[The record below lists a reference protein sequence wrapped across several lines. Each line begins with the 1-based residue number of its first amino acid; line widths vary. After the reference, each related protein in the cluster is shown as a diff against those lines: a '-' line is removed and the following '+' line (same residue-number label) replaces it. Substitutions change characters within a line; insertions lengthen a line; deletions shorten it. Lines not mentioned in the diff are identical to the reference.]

1 MPTYCYQCQRCGY
14 SMERVLRIDNR
25 NDPISEP
32 CPECSKEEVKMVI
45 KPVLFNADA
54 LPKLSN
60 DYKYL
65 MRSIKKANRGSN
77 MPDY

>member
-1 MPTYCYQCQRCGY
+1 MPTYCYQCQECGH
-14 SMERVLRIDNR
+14 SSERVLRIADR
-25 NDPISEP
+25 NQPVETP
-32 CPECSKEEVKMVI
+32 CEECQKEAVQMVI